1 MGLNFFKIIQKIESA
16 FMFILL
22 HGGLETIILFV
33 FGEELYNKYKINN
46 NKNNI
51 GMSRKKDKVKGI
63 VFGKK
68 TGKLYYS
75 PTDAEGHVVC
85 FAGSG
90 LGKTSSILIP
100 TLQHWDGTCYVVD
113 ISGDICQNV
122 AVPNKIIFNPD
133 DMNGVLYNIFFPV
146 DMFENDADKNEAL
159 EQLAFQLMP
168 LETNMTDTSVF
179 FLTEGRKILTAAM
192 ITYYHQGMDFP
203 QICKRIISSSW
214 STLFSE
220 IDQNGNYEA
229 KQYINS
235 FEGTNEKNIA
245 GCKQACDS
253 ALKLFATNSHVY
265 NAIGRER
272 EGKEAFTPEQ
282 LENKNIFVVIQDSK
296 LELYEP
302 LVHIITAQCMEYF
315 SNRDNNNQHTI
326 LMCLDEFAS
335 FGHLEITPALRKLRK
350 KHVRIMV
357 LTQSLA
363 DIDLIY
369 GRDERMAMLNNFAYK
384 IVLGCSDSD
393 TQEYFSRLIGEKE
406 VYRKAVSKNGKQVT
420 NTRTEAKERIVPPA
434 ELARLGRHMILLAE
448 GKYYKLTKNYY
459 FELDLW
465 DRVKKCINNL
475 SRIQEEDFSE
485 KNTLSLTDENK

>member
-1 MGLNFFKIIQKIESA
+1 
-16 FMFILL
+16 
-22 HGGLETIILFV
+22 
-33 FGEELYNKYKINN
+33 
-46 NKNNI
+46 
-51 GMSRKKDKVKGI
+51 
-63 VFGKK
+63 
-68 TGKLYYS
+68 
-75 PTDAEGHVVC
+75 
-85 FAGSG
+85 
-90 LGKTSSILIP
+90 
-100 TLQHWDGTCYVVD
+100 
-113 ISGDICQNV
+113 
-122 AVPNKIIFNPD
+122 
-133 DMNGVLYNIFFPV
+133 
-146 DMFENDADKNEAL
+146 
-159 EQLAFQLMP
+159 MP